1 MSDQGSG
8 SRTVAEVMSTQ
19 LAMVTSDSTV
29 ADAARLMRDQD
40 VGPVLVT
47 DGDSLAGIL
56 TDRDIAIRVVAE
68 GLDPG
73 ETRVADVAS
82 RSLATLSP
90 QDTLDRAAEVMR
102 TEAVRRLPVVEGGRA
117 VGIVSLGDLAQEDES
132 SDDAGVAL
140 TDISAAP
147 ADQ

>member
-1 MSDQGSG
+1 MSQQGSG
-8 SRTVAEVMSTQ
+8 TRTVAEVMSTG
-19 LAMVTSDSTV
+19 LATVTADATV
-29 ADAARLMRDQD
+29 VEAARLMRDQD
-40 VGPVLVT
+40 VGAVLVT
-47 DGDSLAGIL
+47 DGDTLTGIL
-56 TDRDIAIRVVAE
+56 TDRDIAIRVVA
-68 GLDPG
+68 GALDPL

-102 TEAVRRLPVVEGGRA
+102 TEAVRRLPVVEDGRP
-117 VGIVSLGDLAQEDES
+117 VGIVSLGDLALEDES
-132 SDDAGVAL
+132 SDDAGIAL